1 VLRALNGSQ
10 GLSTAVEKKPE
21 RIILDMYLPD
31 QDGIQ
36 LLGRLRAHP
45 TTAKVPVLMLSGTGS
60 PAIRRQIS
68 RLEVAGFLTK
78 PVSFPD
84 LLQHIEKFVP
94 LREFARPA

>member
-1 VLRALNGSQ
+1 MNGSQ

-21 RIILDMYLPD
+21 RIILDMCLPD
-31 QDGIQ
+31 HDGTQ

-78 PVSFPD
+78 PVSFPV